1 MFKVGDKVK
10 VVRRIAGFTHGWTDG
25 WTDSMNACVGYV
37 YTISRVADGNRHYL
51 SGSGY
56 NFPKEALEYANP
68 QEDLPMELTEEQAE
82 ALHQKAEKGER
93 LSRAEYK
100 WFIDNGFDRAVEDYI
115 EPEDA
120 GGYFHTDDL
129 FYCEL
134 GDQWYASDDD
144 FETYNDRYG
153 NCGKAHRT
161 NLRRNGNYFHC
172 WHTNEWWS
180 DHRYTRIYLEDMGEW
195 VCLDEVQD
203 RVYFCEDDD
212 NYYWYEDNMPNPN
225 SIPQYH
231 TQSRNWKVPDGVTFG
246 IELEVYVEDAE
257 QAYANRVYGII
268 GERDGSLDDYH
279 GVEFIGPPMLYDDYF
294 KHTNPWK
301 RTLEAIRDA
310 GVPDKQGDGYGIHI
324 SVGRA
329 ALSSEVQARF
339 ILFINNCQDFS
350 EWIADRPQN
359 RWAEY
364 DKKDVAKVTQ
374 AMRVVGND
382 DYWGSKY
389 AATHVT
395 SNRIEVRIFRSTTDD
410 MLFQKNI
417 DYVAS
422 AVQYAEEHLFVED
435 MMSVSNYLAWLNKQE
450 KYAALRAFVAD
461 KGKEFAEQDERR
473 KQLAQSGFII
483 EATDE
488 EPTLF

>member
-1 MFKVGDKVK
+1 MFKAGDKVK
-10 VVRRIAGFTHGWTDG
+10 VVRKIESFTNDWCDG
-25 WTDSMNACVGYV
+25 WVGAMDGCIGQV
-37 YTISRVADGNRHYL
+37 YTISRIADGNRHYL

-56 NFPKEALEYANP
+56 NFPKEALEYATP
-68 QEDLPMELTEEQAE
+68 REETKMELNEEQAE
-82 ALHQKAEKGER
+82 ALHQKAENGER
-93 LSRAEYK
+93 LTFAEYR
-100 WFIDNGFDRAVEDYI
+100 WFVKNDFDRAVEDYVC
-115 EPEDA
+115 PEDSDD
-120 GGYFHTDDL
+120 YYHTDDL
-129 FYCEL
+129 VYCEV
-134 GDQWYASDDD
+134 GDKWYTDDDD
-144 FETYNDRYG
+144 FETYHDRFG
-153 NCGKAHRT
+153 NTAQGHRL
-161 NLRRNGNYFHC
+161 NLRHNGNYFYC
-172 WHTNEWWS
+172 WHTDEWWS
-180 DHRYTRIYLEDMGEW
+180 EYRYTRIYLEDMGEN
-195 VCLDEVQD
+195 VCYEEVED
-203 RVYFCEDDD
+203 RVFYCEDDD
-212 NYYWYEDNMPNPN
+212 NYYWDEDNMPNPN

-231 TQSRNWKVPDGVTFG
+231 SQSRNWKVPDGITFG

-257 QAYANRVYGII
+257 QAYANRVSDII
-268 GERDGSLDDYH
+268 GERDGSLDDEH

-294 KHTNPWK
+294 KPTNPWK

-310 GVPDKQGDGYGIHI
+310 GVPDKQDDGYGIHI

-374 AMRVVGND
+374 AMRVVGNG

-410 MLFQKNI
+410 AMFQKNI

-488 EPTLF
+488 EQSLF

>member
-1 MFKVGDKVK
+1 MSFRVGDRVRIYRKVELASGWYDTWTSDMDMYVGREFVIRK
-10 VVRRIAGFTHGWTDG
+10 VDL
-25 WTDSMNACVGYV
+25 SVGKYWME
-37 YTISRVADGNRHYL
+37 GECW
-51 SGSGY
+51 
-56 NFPKEALEYANP
+56 NFPKDALELIEEP
-68 QEDLPMELTEEQAE
+68 KMELTEEQAE
-82 ALHQKAEKGER
+82 ALHKKAEDGEQ

-100 WFIDNGFDRAVEDYI
+100 WFFDNGFDRAVEDYI

-120 GGYFHTDDL
+120 TGYFHKDDL
-129 FYCEL
+129 FYCEV
-134 GDQWYASDDD
+134 GDQWYASDAGFDI
-144 FETYNDRYG
+144 YHDRRG
-153 NCGKAHRT
+153 FCGKAHRL
-161 NLRRNGNYFHC
+161 NLRSDGNYFYC
-172 WHTNEWWS
+172 WHTDEWWS
-180 DHRYTRIYLEDMGEW
+180 DYRYTRIYLEDMGEF
-195 VCLDEVQD
+195 VCYEEVEY
-203 RVYFCEDDD
+203 RVYYCEDEDS
-212 NYYWYEDNMPNPN
+212 YYWDEDNVPRSD
-225 SIPQYH
+225 SIPSYH
-231 TQSRNWKVPDGVTFG
+231 SQSRNWKVPDGVTFG

-257 QAYANRVYGII
+257 QAYVNRVSDII
-268 GERDGSLDDYH
+268 GERDGSLDDEH

-294 KHTNPWK
+294 KPTNPWK
-301 RTLEAIRDA
+301 RTLEGIRDA
-310 GVPDKQGDGYGIHI
+310 GVPSKQGDGYGIHI
-324 SVGRA
+324 SVGRD

-339 ILFINNCQDFS
+339 ILFINNCQEFS

-364 DKKDVAKVTQ
+364 DKKDVGKVTQ
-374 AMRVVGND
+374 AMRILGNG

-410 MLFQKNI
+410 MLFQKNL

-435 MMSVSNYLAWLNKQE
+435 MLSVSNYLAWLNKQE

-473 KQLAQSGFII
+473 KQLAASGFII

-488 EPTLF
+488 EQSLF

>member
-1 MFKVGDKVK
+1 MTFRVGDKVRIYRK
-10 VVRRIAGFTHGWTDG
+10 VELASGWYDTWTDEM
-25 WTDSMNACVGYV
+25 DRCVGREFV
-37 YTISRVADGNRHYL
+37 IRKVDL
-51 SGSGY
+51 SVGKYWMEGERW
-56 NFPKEALEYANP
+56 NFPKEALELIEEP
-68 QEDLPMELTEEQAE
+68 KMQLTEEEAELLHKKAE
-82 ALHQKAEKGER
+82 AGEH

-100 WFIDNGFDRAVEDYI
+100 WLIENGFSRAVEDYI

-120 GGYFHTDDL
+120 SGYFHRDDL
-129 FYCEL
+129 FYCEI
-134 GDQWYASDDD
+134 GDEWYSSDDE
-144 FETYNDRYG
+144 FETYHDRRG
-153 NCGKAHRT
+153 GCGTAHRR
-161 NLRRNGNYFHC
+161 NLRFSGKYFYC
-172 WHTNEWWS
+172 WHTDEWWCE
-180 DHRYTRIYLEDMGEW
+180 HGYTRIFLEDIGEC
-195 VCLDEVQD
+195 VCYEEVEG
-203 RVYFCEDDD
+203 RVYYFEDEDS
-212 NYYWYEDNMPNPN
+212 YYWDEDNVPR
-225 SIPQYH
+225 SDRIPSYH
-231 TQSRNWKVPDGVTFG
+231 SQSRNWKVPDGVTFG

-257 QAYANRVYGII
+257 QAYANRVSDII
-268 GERDGSLDDYH
+268 GERDGSLDDEH
-279 GVEFIGPPMLYDDYF
+279 GVEFIGPPMLYEDYM
-294 KHTNPWK
+294 KPTNPWK
-301 RTLEAIRDA
+301 NTLAAIRDA

-339 ILFINNCQDFS
+339 ILFINNCQEFS

-364 DKKDVAKVTQ
+364 DKKDVSKVTQ

-410 MLFQKNI
+410 TLFQKNL

-435 MMSVSNYLAWLNKQE
+435 MLSVSNYLAWLNKQE
-450 KYAALRAFVAD
+450 KYEALRAFVAD

-473 KQLAQSGFII
+473 KQLAQSGFIV
-483 EATDE
+483 ESTDE